1 MIEQRYRI
9 WISKQILDDISTEDI
24 LSKISNETE
33 AIKKVVSRFTQRFT
47 NQDQFEYDI
56 LNNESL
62 WKLSIPEES
71 SGTCLTYN
79 PKMESD
85 PGYWYSM
92 TIVPNAEDA
101 MGSNFVEKKQNL
113 QNDLNIF
120 LHKPNKFF
128 YFLEEDAP
136 NNIKVDL
143 KWMQLHNMSRLVG
156 NDD

>member
-1 MIEQRYRI
+1 M
-9 WISKQILDDISTEDI
+9 
-24 LSKISNETE
+24 N
-33 AIKKVVSRFTQRFT
+33 KVVSRFTQRFT
-47 NQDQFEYDI
+47 NKDQFEYDI

-62 WKLSIPEES
+62 WKMSIPEES

-101 MGSNFVEKKQNL
+101 VGSNFVEKKQSI
-113 QNDLNIF
+113 QNNLNIF

-128 YFLEEDAP
+128 YFLQEEAP
-136 NNIKVDL
+136 NNIQVDL
-143 KWMQLHNMSRLVG
+143 KWMQLHNITRLVG
-156 NDD
+156 NDYYTYNLHLLC